1 MNNYYELLNI
11 NKDAEPETIKK
22 AYKKNA
28 FKFHPDRNPNDTENA
43 EKKFKEIA
51 KAYEVLSDPEK
62 RKLYDE
68 YGEDG
73 LQGNFTSQSP
83 YDIFEQFFG
92 TSGGMNF
99 SRGGMPFSNF
109 FTMDK
114 MEKYNIKLPVK
125 ISFKDSMLGTS
136 KKIGYKKQSL
146 CNTCNGCGSN
156 NSSKIKMCDECK
168 GSGMVQK
175 IKQVG
180 IGMFS
185 QNYEKCTKCKGIKK
199 IIPTENICLDC
210 NGMGLKQVYSNFVI
224 SIPKGAKHGETQII
238 HDKGNFSVES
248 HKNGNLIII
257 YEESDSNEKFIRK
270 NNNLIMEKKILL
282 SESLCGLEFF
292 VNHPNGKKILI
303 KNEDII
309 KPKEIK
315 VIYGLGFPIDD
326 QALRY
331 GDLII
336 QFDVIFPSNIDN
348 NKKELIYKLLPTR
361 EKLDTSNLKDIV
373 EYNLESFIE
382 HDDEEEEDE
391 QQSVQCAQQ

>member
-83 YDIFEQFFG
+83 FDIFEQFFG

-270 NNNLIMEKKILL
+270 NNNLIMEKKTGN
-282 SESLCGLEFF
+282 SE
-292 VNHPNGKKILI
+292 K
-303 KNEDII
+303 
-309 KPKEIK
+309 
-315 VIYGLGFPIDD
+315 
-326 QALRY
+326 
-331 GDLII
+331 
-336 QFDVIFPSNIDN
+336 
-348 NKKELIYKLLPTR
+348 
-361 EKLDTSNLKDIV
+361 
-373 EYNLESFIE
+373 SF
-382 HDDEEEEDE
+382 
-391 QQSVQCAQQ
+391 C